1 MKSFKYF
8 LMLCAVALSFAA
20 CEYDNYEGPEY
31 YLKGNL
37 FYGDSNIVFDS
48 NVSILKA
55 CQKGY
60 GKTDG
65 GQSIRISDDG
75 TFSQLFFEG
84 DYWLTLANNQYPYMF
99 PDFPSLGNGLGYDSV
114 YMHIDDDQQINFE
127 CIPYYVFD
135 EITYTPLDENS
146 TTLDVTFTFRR
157 NDDPR
162 LPEDLPYVKRTF
174 LYAGINQHVN
184 TGTTLSKGSAPMKIT
199 TEKTVTIKLDLSKY
213 RSSTYYPNNYR
224 DYLYFRIGLQ
234 IDGLDGYYLL
244 SKLVRVDNVPYVE

>member
-1 MKSFKYF
+1 MKKLKYIIA
-8 LMLCAVALSFAA
+8 MLIALVGLAS
-20 CEYDNYEGPEY
+20 CEYDNYEGPQFQFR
-31 YLKGNL
+31 GNV

-48 NVSILKA
+48 NVNILKA
-55 CQKGY
+55 CQKGF

-65 GQSIRISDDG
+65 GQHIRISDEG
-75 TFSQLFFEG
+75 TFSQLFFAG
-84 DYWLTLANNQYPYMF
+84 DYWLTLSNNQYPFIF

-114 YMHIDDDQQINFE
+114 FVHIDSDKQMNFE

-146 TTLDVTFTFRR
+146 TTLDVTFTFHR
-157 NDDPR
+157 NNDPR
-162 LPEDLPYVKRTF
+162 LPEELPYVKRTF
-174 LYAGINQHVN
+174 LYAGINPHVN

-234 IDGLDGYYLL
+234 IDGSDGYYLL
-244 SKLVRVDNVPYVE
+244 SKLIRVDNVPYVE